1 MITEYVNKLIEN
13 LPDDVK
19 NRSTPLKIDLVLD
32 GGAFNGSYL
41 IGALYFLKEMEK
53 RKYVTVDRI
62 SGCSIG
68 SVVGFLYI
76 IDSLDIMVNL
86 YDVMFQE
93 IKTTYHFNAIKQL
106 KTILGDKIPEDVC
119 NRANNRLFITYNNI
133 KKGTKPVKNV
143 YRDVNDLINTIIRSC
158 FIPFVIDGNIL
169 YEDSHIDGINP
180 FIFDSDPDKKI
191 LYLNLLGI
199 DKLGHIWNVK
209 NEKTNYHRLMTGLL
223 DIHSFYIKQSNTD
236 MCSYV
241 DDWSIT
247 RKYSTYFKVL
257 IERVIIYIVCFLVYI
272 KKNTSKDIER
282 SLIYKIITRVIQ
294 DIYIILL
301 ETYCL

>member
-1 MITEYVNKLIEN
+1 MIAEYVNKLIEN

-19 NRSTPLKIDLVLD
+19 NRLTPLKIDLVLD

-68 SVVGFLYI
+68 SVVGLLYI
-76 IDSLDIMVNL
+76 IDSLDLMAKI
-86 YDVMFQE
+86 YDIMFQE

-119 NRANNRLFITYNNI
+119 NRANKKLFITYNNI
-133 KKGTKPVKNV
+133 QKGTKPVKNV

-169 YEDSHIDGINP
+169 YEDKHIDGINP
-180 FIFDSDPDKKI
+180 FIFDKEPDKKV
-191 LYLNLLGI
+191 LYLNLMGVN
-199 DKLGHIWNVK
+199 KLGHIWNVK

-241 DDWSIT
+241 EDWSFT
-247 RKYSTYFKVL
+247 RKYSTQLKVL
-257 IERVIIYIVCFLVYI
+257 IERVIVFIVYFLVYI
-272 KKNTSKDIER
+272 KKYTPLDLER
-282 SLIYKIITRVIQ
+282 NVMCKIATRVIQ
-294 DIYIILL
+294 DIYIVLL

>member
-1 MITEYVNKLIEN
+1 MIAEYVNKLIEN
-13 LPDDVK
+13 LPDDIK
-19 NRSTPLKIDLVLD
+19 NRLTPLKIDLVLD

-53 RKYVTVDRI
+53 RKYVTVERI

-68 SVVGFLYI
+68 SVVGLLYI
-76 IDSLDIMVNL
+76 IDSLDLMAKI
-86 YDVMFQE
+86 YDIMFQE

-119 NRANNRLFITYNNI
+119 NRANKKLFITYNNI
-133 KKGTKPVKNV
+133 QKGTKPVKNV

-169 YEDSHIDGINP
+169 YEDKHIDGINP
-180 FIFDSDPDKKI
+180 FIFDKEPDKKV
-191 LYLNLLGI
+191 LYLNLMGVN
-199 DKLGHIWNVK
+199 KLGHIWNVK

-241 DDWSIT
+241 EDWSFT
-247 RKYSTYFKVL
+247 RKYSTQFKVL
-257 IERVIIYIVCFLVYI
+257 IERVIVFIVYFLVYI
-272 KKNTSKDIER
+272 KKYTPLDLER
-282 SLIYKIITRVIQ
+282 NVMCKIATRVIQ
-294 DIYIILL
+294 DIYIVLL

>member
-19 NRSTPLKIDLVLD
+19 NRTTPLKIDLVLD

-53 RKYVTVDRI
+53 RKYVTVERI

-68 SVVGFLYI
+68 SVVGLLYI

-93 IKTTYHFNAIKQL
+93 IKTTYHFNSIKQL

-119 NRANNRLFITYNNI
+119 NRANKKLFITYNNI

-169 YEDSHIDGINP
+169 YEDKHIDGINP
-180 FIFDSDPDKKI
+180 FIFDSDPDKKV
-191 LYLNLLGI
+191 LYLNLMGVN
-199 DKLGHIWNVK
+199 KLGHIWNVK

-257 IERVIIYIVCFLVYI
+257 IERVIVFIVYFLVYI
-272 KKNTSKDIER
+272 KKYISKDLER
-282 SLIYKIITRVIQ
+282 NVMCKIATRVIQ
-294 DIYIILL
+294 DIYIVLL